1 MFLGTSVTDLLK
13 KKLGSPNSFLKKTRK
28 TAIFSA
34 VFSVTIIRHSCHG
47 NANFIRI
54 LLVCDTSYYVLQF

>member
-1 MFLGTSVTDLLK
+1 MFLDTNVTDLLK

-34 VFSVTIIRHSCHG
+34 ISVTIMRYSCHG
-47 NANFIRI
+47 NATFIRI
-54 LLVCDTSYYVLQF
+54 LLVCDTSYYVLQL